1 MPTVTPRRRVAR
13 VLAALVSMAMF
24 TAGSA
29 AAQAGFRVSH
39 SVGRTTPT
47 HVEVTGSVRNEA
59 RAEAVDVSVTVE
71 ALGPDGKVLARGI
84 TFVSSRI
91 PENGSAG
98 FTAKVPA
105 VAGVTAYR
113 ATVTSFRFVQS
124 IQGP

>member
-1 MPTVTPRRRVAR
+1 MPTLTPRRRVAR
-13 VLAALVSMAMF
+13 VLVALVSIAVF

-91 PENGSAG
+91 PESGSAG
-98 FTAKVPA
+98 FTAKVPTVPG
-105 VAGVTAYR
+105 VAAYR
-113 ATVTSFRFVQS
+113 AAVTSFRFVQS